1 MARRDLSEGR
11 SALAKLDF
19 VAAIAKYK
27 EAAAHG
33 TDRRATVFL
42 FLRQIITMLNIEHLP
57 RQARDKHKG
66 GDLTKRDDHR
76 VFAARSSVLRS
87 RGRSPQR
94 RARRRR
100 WRRRSSPKARRSCKT
115 RRRVVVYKRSSAP
128 PSLPLSLCVCLLLLL
143 SFLVK
148 EETMIYQGRLGTNT
162 TQQNSTRTDDDGC
175 VSHHSGLRPSLSSKT
190 A

>member
-128 PSLPLSLCVCLLLLL
+128 PAPPSLSLCV
-143 SFLVK
+143 SFVVAQFPCERRNDDLPRQARDK
-148 EETMIYQGRLGTNT
+148 HDTTKLNTN
-162 TQQNSTRTDDDGC
+162 G
-175 VSHHSGLRPSLSSKT
+175 
-190 A
+190 